1 MIKIEDGTI
10 EVNGSSKDLIIETS
24 LIVESMYDELNII
37 DHYILTEMLLKS
49 IVRGRDE
56 HNE

>member
-1 MIKIEDGTI
+1 MIKIEDDTI

-37 DHYILTEMLLKS
+37 DQYILTGMLLKS
-49 IVRGRDE
+49 IVRGRDK